1 MGDMPVFFP
10 SFIFFSKFSLARQ
23 TMAKS
28 RRMKQVLS
36 LFDSIEYSN
45 AFKEFLIKIFK
56 IISNLF
62 QSDNQYDKISILL
75 LSITQ
80 QIDCSFKNNHIS
92 IELFIIYLFDN
103 NKRLHRIRPFSIE
116 RINGLFP
123 SLFS

>member
-1 MGDMPVFFP
+1 M
-10 SFIFFSKFSLARQ
+10 
-23 TMAKS
+23 
-28 RRMKQVLS
+28 LS

-80 QIDCSFKNNHIS
+80 RIDCLFKNNDIS
-92 IELFIIYLFDN
+92 IELFKIYLFDN
-103 NKRLHRIRPFSIE
+103 NKRLHRILPFSIE
-116 RINGLFP
+116 RINGFFP
-123 SLFS
+123 SLYS